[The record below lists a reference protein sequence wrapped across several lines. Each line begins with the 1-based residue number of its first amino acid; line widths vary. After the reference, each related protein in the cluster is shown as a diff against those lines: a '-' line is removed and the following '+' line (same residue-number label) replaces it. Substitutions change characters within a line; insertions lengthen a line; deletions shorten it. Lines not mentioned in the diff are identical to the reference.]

1 MSQNGNRFFILRHF
15 IGWVKENEEWNFL
28 LFIVEASERSAF
40 HRMSYKKKSVSF
52 IVRCEKRI
60 FMFGWR
66 PLAHHKIICLL
77 RWHSDRLKQRC

>member
-40 HRMSYKKKSVSF
+40 HRMSYKKNPSHSSCDARNGFLCLDGGNWHTTKSFACSDG
-52 IVRCEKRI
+52 IVT
-60 FMFGWR
+60 
-66 PLAHHKIICLL
+66 A
-77 RWHSDRLKQRC
+77 